1 MADLSEANKVGFRAQ
16 AVDYVFAANFA
27 AYVYDWLLS
36 ISDELE
42 IVSRSGLS
50 PAIVIYL
57 LSCISQIS
65 HLCLMAVFISSLA
78 PADNC
83 AVLADMLAACG
94 IMSIAFTS
102 FLFFLRVR
110 AVYLQS
116 RYVTALFGAF
126 WVVTVTLNIWSN
138 TIVHAANIPS
148 PTVVGCIGTGPV
160 PSIALPLA
168 SIFVND
174 TLIFLA
180 ILYRLTANAV
190 TDGGRHSR
198 LLTIFK
204 GKGLY
209 SLSQSLLQTGQ
220 LYYFSTLLYFF
231 LSFAIIWIPFAPPG
245 GQFILVTAHI
255 GFTNIMACRVFRGV
269 ALGMIHMEHLPNGL
283 TSTAIANAFQL
294 DTITVPRQI
303 SQELM
308 HCSSRVHI
316 TL

>member
-1 MADLSEANKVGFRAQ
+1 MTDLSGANKVGFRIQ
-16 AVDYVFAANFA
+16 VVDYVFAANFA

-50 PAIVIYL
+50 PSIIIYF
-57 LSCISQIS
+57 LSRISQVS
-65 HLCLMAVFISSLA
+65 HMCFLAVFISSLA

-83 AVLADMLAACG
+83 VVIAVMLATCAT
-94 IMSIAFTS
+94 MSIALTS

-126 WVVTVTLNIWSN
+126 WLVTVSLIIWPNTLIR
-138 TIVHAANIPS
+138 AANNPS
-148 PTVVGCIGTGPV
+148 PTAVGCTGMGPAL
-160 PSIALPLA
+160 SIPLPLA
-168 SIFVND
+168 LIFVND
-174 TLIFLA
+174 TFIFLA
-180 ILYRLTANAV
+180 ISYRLTANAV
-190 TDGGRHSR
+190 TDGGHHSR

-231 LSFAIIWIPFAPPG
+231 LNFAIIWIPFAPPG
-245 GQFILVTAHI
+245 GEFKLFTAHI

-269 ALGMIHMEHLPNGL
+269 ALGMIHMEPRPNGL

-294 DTITVPRQI
+294 DTITLYRGP
-303 SQELM
+303 
-308 HCSSRVHI
+308 
-316 TL
+316 TLNTSGVGAL

>member
-1 MADLSEANKVGFRAQ
+1 MPLPDLSEANKIGFREQ

-50 PAIVIYL
+50 SSIVIYF
-57 LSCISQIS
+57 LSRISQVS
-65 HLCLMAVFISSLA
+65 HLCFMAVFMSSLA

-83 AVLADMLAACG
+83 AVLGDMLAACG
-94 IMSIAFTS
+94 IMSMAFTS

-126 WVVTVTLNIWSN
+126 WLVTLSLYIWSE
-138 TIVHAANIPS
+138 TKVHGVYIPS
-148 PTVVGCIGTGPV
+148 LASVGYSGCIGTGIQSV
-160 PSIALPLA
+160 PLQLA

-180 ILYRLTANAV
+180 ISYRLAANAV
-190 TDGGRHSR
+190 ADGGYHSR

-209 SLSQSLLQTGQ
+209 SLSQSLLRTGQ
-220 LYYFSTLLYFF
+220 LYYFSTILYFF
-231 LSFAIIWIPFAPPG
+231 FIFVILWIPFAPPG
-245 GQFILVTAHI
+245 GHFILVTVHI

-269 ALGMIHMEHLPNGL
+269 ALGVIHMEPLPNGL
-283 TSTAIANAFQL
+283 TSTAIDNAFQL
-294 DTITVPRQI
+294 DTIT
-303 SQELM
+303 
-308 HCSSRVHI
+308 
-316 TL
+316 